1 MGDAAAREGVRQV
14 AARWHLPVHTRR
26 GPPAAEECARRGSLR
41 QLPAP
46 PARGPPRA
54 ASRRAIEWGRGR
66 IAARSPSNARV
77 RIVVLHEDIRHVGDR
92 PRPLAPHR
100 LVPFPCPPAHLLHKL
115 LHCPNRKPPFWLLS
129 ALHAHTN
136 LPHRTDLRWRPPRGH
151 DRPGRARTALIRPGI
166 GRPHPRVGLHTAG
179 RQWTH
184 GHARAT
190 HECRGT
196 RARITIDRFRH

>member
-1 MGDAAAREGVRQV
+1 VDSVTAIRLLGRGPLPDGILRPQGGADAVGDAAAREGVRQV

-100 LVPFPCPPAHLLHKL
+100 LVPFPCPPAHLLDKL
-115 LHCPNRKPPFWLLS
+115 LHCKPQTAVLAAERPARSHKSAAQNRF
-129 ALHAHTN
+129 TVE
-136 LPHRTDLRWRPPRGH
+136 
-151 DRPGRARTALIRPGI
+151 TAQG
-166 GRPHPRVGLHTAG
+166 A
-179 RQWTH
+179 
-184 GHARAT
+184 
-190 HECRGT
+190 
-196 RARITIDRFRH
+196 